1 MLVQRLHLHAAAAFT
16 GARDD
21 DALAAVLPYKLCGDL
36 VVVLVAAQPA
46 AIAVQ
51 RIDGIAVAERIG
63 DIGGVRIT
71 ADGAGVRRVSL
82 LRALR
87 RRDGAFPEF
96 VLAALPAHG
105 TDAVHDGMLAR
116 GGDDVVFIRIAA
128 DGAEIGGIAVFAAG
142 GGRDRRVQDMPDGGD
157 LFRIRIIAAGAG
169 VCILASPGTGRVH
182 RDRLLDVVP
191 ERFRRLAAHG
201 AASFTGIVDA
211 ARSRTSG
218 GCRAAHLPAV
228 PRGGELLRVLFA
240 AAAAGVYRAAR
251 RCTRRV
257 GLLFHLIIVPERR
270 HDLVG
275 DDLAAAGARFDQV
288 AVLQAVCLFLRHL
301 YIVAELRAQLFCRV
315 LAHRIVGE
323 VVGFEGDVAVGICAA
338 DRLGIAVLVDIG
350 DVDGADVVPFLQSV
364 RQAHGDGAAELRDV
378 ASVHGDAVH
387 PFAVVCPLYLL
398 CGDLFD
404 GERELVAFQ
413 RLDGFVVQLNKC
425 VAQRHFVRFC
435 QIVFGNDRFGFG
447 DDRSLCGAAQR
458 TGGRDR
464 AARLR
469 AMHPGMRF
477 FVGIRF
483 LLRGAAFGAGQKP
496 HAFALAGGLLYDAL
510 CQCMCVRQL
519 RLHRFRIC
527 TARARAPARDGDG
540 SRAPFDGRALR
551 PFHCMPEGGDDLLIR
566 ISARRTGEDAR
577 AVLRAGRRPQFLCI
591 CMRLG
596 RGQLDAACRA
606 DALRTGGPAVPAVAQ
621 RRQRLRHRIT
631 APLVGTAVDGG
642 AAFRTGIFF
651 DHLVLFQCVGGVLRD
666 DAFLLAL
673 AAARSLAGIGDGLR
687 FGAERLFRSD
697 TIAPCMTEGRY
708 GHELGIGAAL
718 AGAAAQLFAR
728 AQAGGRLDLLAL
740 IQYMCARSGDE
751 LRKRIVTA
759 LRRAAVQSRTRLAAG
774 SGLDDRARIQ
784 SMARGGDDLRL
795 RISTARVGAA
805 EQPFAFGGAGGG
817 FDDLPCV

>member
-1 MLVQRLHLHAAAAFT
+1 
-16 GARDD
+16 
-21 DALAAVLPYKLCGDL
+21 
-36 VVVLVAAQPA
+36 
-46 AIAVQ
+46 
-51 RIDGIAVAERIG
+51 
-63 DIGGVRIT
+63 
-71 ADGAGVRRVSL
+71 
-82 LRALR
+82 
-87 RRDGAFPEF
+87 
-96 VLAALPAHG
+96 
-105 TDAVHDGMLAR
+105 
-116 GGDDVVFIRIAA
+116 
-128 DGAEIGGIAVFAAG
+128 
-142 GGRDRRVQDMPDGGD
+142 
-157 LFRIRIIAAGAG
+157 
-169 VCILASPGTGRVH
+169 
-182 RDRLLDVVP
+182 
-191 ERFRRLAAHG
+191 
-201 AASFTGIVDA
+201 
-211 ARSRTSG
+211 
-218 GCRAAHLPAV
+218 
-228 PRGGELLRVLFA
+228 
-240 AAAAGVYRAAR
+240 
-251 RCTRRV
+251 
-257 GLLFHLIIVPERR
+257 
-270 HDLVG
+270 
-275 DDLAAAGARFDQV
+275 
-288 AVLQAVCLFLRHL
+288 
-301 YIVAELRAQLFCRV
+301 
-315 LAHRIVGE
+315 
-323 VVGFEGDVAVGICAA
+323 
-338 DRLGIAVLVDIG
+338 
-350 DVDGADVVPFLQSV
+350 
-364 RQAHGDGAAELRDV
+364 
-378 ASVHGDAVH
+378 
-387 PFAVVCPLYLL
+387 
-398 CGDLFD
+398 
-404 GERELVAFQ
+404 
-413 RLDGFVVQLNKC
+413 
-425 VAQRHFVRFC
+425 
-435 QIVFGNDRFGFG
+435 
-447 DDRSLCGAAQR
+447 
-458 TGGRDR
+458 
-464 AARLR
+464 
-469 AMHPGMRF
+469 
-477 FVGIRF
+477 
-483 LLRGAAFGAGQKP
+483 
-496 HAFALAGGLLYDAL
+496 
-510 CQCMCVRQL
+510 MCVRQL